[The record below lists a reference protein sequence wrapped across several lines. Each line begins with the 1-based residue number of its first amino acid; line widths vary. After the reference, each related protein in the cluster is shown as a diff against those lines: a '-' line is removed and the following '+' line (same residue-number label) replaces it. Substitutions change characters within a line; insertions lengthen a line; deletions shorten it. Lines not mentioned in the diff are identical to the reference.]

1 MSRSVLLA
9 AVALAG
15 VIVSV
20 AMVLVGLPEA
30 NPAQSVVLELS
41 SLPLSVSVAAGLG
54 ILQQRAVRQP
64 GRRSL
69 LVLLGGAI
77 GVIVGLVLVAWA
89 YAFGPRNVVHTGQ
102 LLIWLGLFAALV
114 VLVRLQP
121 RRRYARFR
129 IEAED
134 GDPEAADPERPAS
147 I

>member
-1 MSRSVLLA
+1 MPRSVLLA

-20 AMVLVGLPEA
+20 AMVVLGLPEA
-30 NPAQSVVLELS
+30 NPVQSVLLELS
-41 SLPLSVSVAAGLG
+41 SLPLSVAVAAGLG

-69 LVLLGGAI
+69 RVLLAAAVA
-77 GVIVGLVLVAWA
+77 VIVGLVLVGWA
-89 YAFGPRNVVHTGQ
+89 YAFGPREVVHTGQ
-102 LLIWLGLFAALV
+102 LLIWLGLFAGLV

-121 RRRYARFR
+121 RRRHTSYR
-129 IEAED
+129 IEEEPDEAEV
-134 GDPEAADPERPAS
+134 ADPDAPAS